1 MKTDTKQH
9 IVDIGPDFLVRNINR
24 ASIGQDFILKDNLDI
39 DIDFDDPQFAPV
51 SNLSTKVVGH
61 SSIFVCVDGEI
72 DLTCNSV
79 PCKMRKGDVS
89 YAQTGHIGSVQR
101 FSPDAR
107 FVLIACADNFYM
119 PPLTAGEAAALR
131 RELVT
136 RPIAHLEPEQ
146 LHGVSIQYKMMSN
159 ALAKR
164 DRITHVR
171 GIVQGLYQAIF
182 YLVFS
187 AYDSQSK
194 ADSPLTNVRQEEVF
208 QKFIRLVEKYYSQER
223 NIGFYADK
231 LCITPKYLS
240 QLIYKASGIYAGN
253 HIDNYVIAEAKVL
266 IKSHKYSIAQV
277 SDMLSFT
284 SQAYFGRYFKKHTGY
299 TPLEF
304 AEKK

>member
-1 MKTDTKQH
+1 MKTTPKPH
-9 IVDIGPDFLVRNINR
+9 YINLGPDTLKQSLNR
-24 ASIGQDFILKDNLDI
+24 ASIGQDFILNDNLDI
-39 DIDFDDPQFAPV
+39 DIDFDDPLQDPHL
-51 SNLSTKVVGH
+51 NLSTKIVGH
-61 SSIFVCVDGEI
+61 SSIFICLDGEV

-79 PCKMRKGDVS
+79 PCKMHRGDVS
-89 YAQTGHIGSVQR
+89 YAQAGHIGSVHR
-101 FSPDAR
+101 FSHDTR
-107 FVLIACADNFYM
+107 FLLIVCAENFYM
-119 PPLTAGEAAALR
+119 PPLTAGEASALR

-136 RPIAHLEPEQ
+136 RPIAHLSEEH
-146 LHGVSIQYKMMSN
+146 LKACSIQYKMMCN
-159 ALAKR
+159 ALTKR
-164 DRITHVR
+164 GSITHVR
-171 GIVQGLYQAIF
+171 GIVQGLYQALFFLI
-182 YLVFS
+182 YS

-266 IKSHKYSIAQV
+266 IKSREYSIAQV
-277 SDMLSFT
+277 SDMLNFT